1 MSFGSLLGLV
11 VWVGALGWGSA
22 GTGRV
27 TGGGSLVRCWVLR
40 ERAEGDPPG
49 WLGVLLVCV
58 VLWGWLA
65 AIPLRCWWFLR
76 GLVVFGVGGGV
87 VLVPVCCLRTAQWT
101 RASLWLSF

>member
-11 VWVGALGWGSA
+11 VWVGSLGWGSA

-40 ERAEGDPPG
+40 ERAGEGSSTVVG
-49 WLGVLLVCV
+49 ESLLVLV
-58 VLWGWLA
+58 VLWGRLA
-65 AIPLRCWWFLR
+65 VIPLR
-76 GLVVFGVGGGV
+76 VVGVGGGV